1 MRRLR
6 NAAVGILV
14 TAALSVPYTASSQ
27 DQAGSPASD
36 ARPSFRE
43 APVLCIWEQLMATQ
57 LVGEKCHPG
66 EDAALQNELASSV
79 HRVDAFIMANDATAT
94 PDKVEAFKKQF
105 RDQSL
110 SQDLCANPDAKG
122 MYADAK
128 SAGPEGMRSDTDQ
141 LIAVPRKPV
150 RDGC

>member
-14 TAALSVPYTASSQ
+14 TAALSVPYAASSQ
-27 DQAGSPASD
+27 DQSAAPA

-57 LVGEKCHPG
+57 LVGEKCHAG
-66 EDAALQNELASSV
+66 EDADLQSELASSV

-122 MYADAK
+122 MYDDAK
-128 SAGPEGMRSDTDQ
+128 KAGPEGMRSDTDQ

>member
-14 TAALSVPYTASSQ
+14 TAALSVPYAASSQ
-27 DQAGSPASD
+27 DQAGAASSP
-36 ARPSFRE
+36 RPSFQQ

-57 LVGEKCHPG
+57 LVGEKCHAG
-66 EDAALQNELASSV
+66 EDAALQSELASSV

-94 PDKVEAFKKQF
+94 PDRVEAFKKQF

-110 SQDLCANPDAKG
+110 SRDLCADPDAKG

-128 SAGPEGMRSDTDQ
+128 SAGPQGMRSDTDQ
-141 LIAVPRKPV
+141 LISVPRKPTKE
-150 RDGC
+150 GC